1 MVKSGKNTHIFTS
14 KFLRSLLNIIGTYE
28 CKVDGKG
35 RLMFP
40 ADLKEQLSEVV
51 SQGFVMKR
59 SIFRTCLE
67 LYPVPE
73 WNVESA
79 RISKLNRFRKKNV
92 DFIRKFM
99 AGVKRVEL
107 DNTGRLLIPK
117 DLYNFAGISKDVVL
131 ASVVN
136 KIEVWDKDEYE
147 KAVSYDP
154 EEFANLAEEV
164 MGDMDVDTNE

>member
-1 MVKSGKNTHIFTS
+1 
-14 KFLRSLLNIIGTYE
+14 LLNIIGTYE
-28 CKVDGKG
+28 CRVDAKG

-40 ADLKEQLSEVV
+40 VAFKEQLSEIIG
-51 SQGFVMKR
+51 QGFVIKR
-59 SIFRTCLE
+59 SIFRNCLE

-73 WNVESA
+73 WNSESA

-99 AGVKRVEL
+99 AGVKLAEL
-107 DNTGRLLIPK
+107 DAAGRLLIPK
-117 DLYNFAGISKDVVL
+117 DLFNFAGINKDVVL

-164 MGDMDVDTNE
+164 MGDMDVEPNE

>member
-1 MVKSGKNTHIFTS
+1 
-14 KFLRSLLNIIGTYE
+14 
-28 CKVDGKG
+28 
-35 RLMFP
+35 MFP
-40 ADLKEQLSEVV
+40 VAFKNQLSEVV
-51 SQGFVMKR
+51 SQGFVIKR
-59 SIFRTCLE
+59 SIFRNCLE

-79 RISKLNRFRKKNV
+79 RINKLNRFRKKNV

-99 AGVKRVEL
+99 AGVKTVDL

-117 DLYNFAGISKDVVL
+117 DLFKFAGISKDIVM

-136 KIEVWDKDEYE
+136 KIEIWDKAEYE

-154 EEFANLAEEV
+154 EEFSDLAEEV
-164 MGDMDVDTNE
+164 MGDMDVDNIE

>member
-1 MVKSGKNTHIFTS
+1 
-14 KFLRSLLNIIGTYE
+14 LLNIIGTYE
-28 CKVDGKG
+28 CRVDAKG

-40 ADLKEQLSEVV
+40 VAYKEQLAAVV
-51 SQGFVMKR
+51 SQGFVIKR
-59 SIFRTCLE
+59 SIFRNCLE

-73 WNVESA
+73 WNEESA
-79 RISKLNRFRKKNV
+79 RINKLNRFRKKNV

-99 AGVKRVEL
+99 AGVKIVEL
-107 DNTGRLLIPK
+107 DTAGRLLIPK
-117 DLYNFAGISKDVVL
+117 DLFNFAGLSKDAVL

-136 KIEVWDKDEYE
+136 KIEVWDKAEYE

-164 MGDMDVDTNE
+164 MGDMDAEPIE